1 MKCKNCNAELLDNTA
16 FCPYCGTKSEYQHEP
31 KVEVINETKKE
42 EVETE
47 ASCWENFAKISD
59 TLGIVAISTFWI
71 PILGLLAMLPGAPGI
86 LFGALGKR
94 SKKKGVS
101 DIAQRGFTKSL
112 VGTILSF
119 ALFFVWYFIII
130 IAILNSAY

>member
-16 FCPYCGTKSEYQHEP
+16 FCPYCGTKSEYQQEQ

-47 ASCWENFAKISD
+47 ASCWENFANISN
-59 TLGIVAISTFWI
+59 TLGIVAISIFWI
-71 PILGLLAMLPGAPGI
+71 PILGLFAILPGVPGI
-86 LFGALGKR
+86 VFGALGKR
-94 SKKKGVS
+94 SKKDGVS
-101 DIAQRGFTKSL
+101 DIAQSGFTMSL

-119 ALFFVWYFIII
+119 VLFFVWYFIII

>member
-1 MKCKNCNAELLDNTA
+1 MKCINCNAELLDNGS
-16 FCPYCGTKSEYQHEP
+16 FCPYCGTKSEYQQEQ

-47 ASCWENFAKISD
+47 ASCWEDFAKISN

-71 PILGLLAMLPGAPGI
+71 PILGLFAILPGVPGI
-86 LFGALGKR
+86 VFGALGKR
-94 SKKKGVS
+94 SKKDGVS
-101 DIAQRGFTKSL
+101 DIAQSGFTMSL

-119 ALFFVWYFIII
+119 VLFFVWYFIII

>member
-1 MKCKNCNAELLDNTA
+1 MKCINCNAELLDNTA
-16 FCPYCGTKSEYQHEP
+16 FCPYCGTKSEYQQEQ

-47 ASCWENFAKISD
+47 ASCWENFANISN

-71 PILGLLAMLPGAPGI
+71 PILGLFAMLPGVPGI
-86 LFGALGKR
+86 VFGALGKR
-94 SKKKGVS
+94 SKKNGVS

-119 ALFFVWYFIII
+119 VLFFVWYFIII